1 MKNFGN
7 IKNIFNNLLAE
18 GLTKKDSKDK
28 KLFQKYIKTIKES
41 EILKTQ
47 FLVYNNIENRVDIDM
62 MSANL
67 FVSEN
72 LKLLEKYSKAEI
84 LKENNKLV
92 KLLSNSN
99 LKSEYELSGLHE
111 SLTNL
116 IFTDRKPKNIDK
128 ITSEIKNVSN
138 FILSNKVKVV
148 SESIDLPMHML
159 TNIMVDKYNEKYAD
173 LAESEK
179 EILKV
184 LIEPNLDR
192 KKEFYENT
200 VKECVVLI
208 DALLKEADDESIDKL
223 SRVKSKLSENIEI
236 NEDNFINKIVKLVDL
251 KNNLQK

>member
-18 GLTKKDSKDK
+18 GLTKKDSKGK

-47 FLVYNNIENRVDIDM
+47 FLVYNNIENRVDTDM

-72 LKLLEKYSKAEI
+72 MKLLEKYSKADI
-84 LKENNKLV
+84 LKENSKLV
-92 KLLSNSN
+92 KLLSSPE
-99 LKSEYELSGLHE
+99 LKTDYELSGLHE

-116 IFTDRKPKNIDK
+116 IFTDRKPKNIGN

-138 FILSNKVKVV
+138 FIILNKAKGIH
-148 SESIDLPMHML
+148 ESVDLPMHML

-173 LAESEK
+173 LSESER

-184 LIEPNLDR
+184 LIEPNLE
-192 KKEFYENT
+192 KKKIVYENT
-200 VKECVVLI
+200 VKECVTLI
-208 DALLKEADDESIDKL
+208 DTLISEADDESKDKL
-223 SRVKSKLSENIEI
+223 SRVKSKLSESVEI
-236 NEDNFINKIVKLVDL
+236 NEDNFINKIIKLVDL
-251 KNNLQK
+251 KNNLQI